1 MKAPR
6 DLLLQLLNVT
16 KREQAIN
23 GKTQPQVT
31 GCVLVLADNRV
42 STTSIV
48 KDGKTSLSRF
58 SFVWEQ
64 DGDELIPVPDIDR
77 LLGVLKYHAD
87 VVVLTHS
94 RETGKVLVKSKNKQ
108 TTLVGGLDSKA
119 FANSQQSLLEWHK
132 ASVERAK
139 QINSEKRA
147 YKLQNGAVRNPFC
160 SFQIPATEVY
170 DALRCDGIN
179 GQKLNRYTFTV
190 KNELLTVSVGDHF
203 KGLTDSELCKATNV
217 KDFTATFEGGLE
229 NILKHYTGIMTLS
242 FLDFREEG
250 QGIRLLLS
258 FANGDWVFQAGVI

>member
-23 GKTQPQVT
+23 GKTQPQVA
-31 GCVLVLADNRV
+31 GCVLALADNRV

-64 DGDELIPVPDIDR
+64 DGEELIPVPDIDR

-87 VVVLTHS
+87 VVTLTHS
-94 RETGKVLVKSKNKQ
+94 KESGKVLVKSKNKQ

-119 FANSQQSLLEWHK
+119 FPNSQQTLLEWHK
-132 ASVERAK
+132 TSVERAK
-139 QINSEKRA
+139 QIDATKRS
-147 YKLQNGAVRNPFC
+147 YKLQTGAIRNPYY
-160 SFQIPATEVY
+160 SIQIPATEVY

-190 KNELLTVSVGDHF
+190 KNELLSVSVGDHF
-203 KGLTDSELCKATNV
+203 KGLTESELGKATNV

-229 NILKHYTGIMTLS
+229 NILKHYTDIMTLS

-250 QGIRLLLS
+250 QGIRLMLS
-258 FANGDWVFQAGVI
+258 FANGDWVFQAGVL

>member
-23 GKTQPQVT
+23 GKTQPQVA
-31 GCVLVLADNRV
+31 GCVLALADNRV

-48 KDGKTSLSRF
+48 KDGKTSLSRL

-64 DGDELIPVPDIDR
+64 DGEELIPVPDIDR

-87 VVVLTHS
+87 VVTITHS
-94 RETGKVLVKSKNKQ
+94 KESGKVLVKSKNKQ

-119 FANSQQSLLEWHK
+119 FPNSQQTLLEWHNT
-132 ASVERAK
+132 SVERAK
-139 QINSEKRA
+139 QIDATKRS
-147 YKLQNGAVRNPFC
+147 YKLQTGAIRKPFY
-160 SFQIPATEVY
+160 SVPLPATEVF

-190 KNELLTVSVGDHF
+190 KNESLSVSVGDHF
-203 KGLTDSELCKATNV
+203 KGLTESELGKCPGV

-229 NILKHYTGIMTLS
+229 NILKHYTGNMMLS

-250 QGIRLLLS
+250 QGIRLMLS
-258 FANGDWVFQAGVI
+258 FANGDWVFQAGVL